1 MVTSRCTMLPFA
13 IILVLSLS
21 GASAFTPATALT
33 SATPVGRAASTY
45 ARPKRSQSGI
55 ALEFSGRKRRGNCS
69 ALRNDLQDEI
79 ERAAQRR
86 AYEERAQ
93 GGGTGNAIGGA
104 VIGGLF
110 GGPFGALFGAQVGA
124 SLGGA
129 STLDKARKE
138 EMRRRGITPEMLEQA
153 NEIGRVL
160 SQAVDGLRATEES
173 YETSMRLAKSL
184 NQQNEQIYDK
194 AKAAM
199 QNGDE
204 DGARRLLLE
213 RERIKEKLV
222 KVLKTVTEEQKRL
235 ELQRS
240 NVEAL
245 ETRALEVESLL
256 RRSVGASAM
265 QGSVDLGMSLEA
277 EDPLLRKFKDLGM

>member
-1 MVTSRCTMLPFA
+1 MVTGVCTMLLLVVVVF
-13 IILVLSLS
+13 VLSS
-21 GASAFTPATALT
+21 SWASAFAPPASALT
-33 SATPVGRAASTY
+33 SATAPVGVAATQTGITSELVG
-45 ARPKRSQSGI
+45 RSS
-55 ALEFSGRKRRGNCS
+55 RKRRDSGS

-86 AYEERAQ
+86 AYEDQAQ

-153 NEIGRVL
+153 NEVGRVL
-160 SQAVDGLRATEES
+160 SQAVDGLRATEDS

-184 NQQNEQIYDK
+184 NLQNESIYDK

-213 RERIKEKLV
+213 R
-222 KVLKTVTEEQKRL
+222 
-235 ELQRS
+235 
-240 NVEAL
+240 
-245 ETRALEVESLL
+245 
-256 RRSVGASAM
+256 
-265 QGSVDLGMSLEA
+265 
-277 EDPLLRKFKDLGM
+277 

>member
-1 MVTSRCTMLPFA
+1 MLLPAVVTVTAVIS
-13 IILVLSLS
+13 SS
-21 GASAFTPATALT
+21 WASAFAPPAGALT
-33 SATPVGRAASTY
+33 SATPVGAAGG
-45 ARPKRSQSGI
+45 RSSLNGRSSG
-55 ALEFSGRKRRGNCS
+55 S

-86 AYEERAQ
+86 AYEERAK

-129 STLDKARKE
+129 STLDKARTE
-138 EMRRRGITPEMLEQA
+138 EMKRRGITPEMLEQA

-160 SQAVDGLRATEES
+160 SQAVDGLRATEDS

-184 NQQNEQIYDK
+184 NRQNEQIYDK
-194 AKAAM
+194 AKDSM

-222 KVLKTVTEEQKRL
+222 TVLKTVTEEQKRL

-277 EDPLLRKFKDLGM
+277 EDPLLRKFRDLGM